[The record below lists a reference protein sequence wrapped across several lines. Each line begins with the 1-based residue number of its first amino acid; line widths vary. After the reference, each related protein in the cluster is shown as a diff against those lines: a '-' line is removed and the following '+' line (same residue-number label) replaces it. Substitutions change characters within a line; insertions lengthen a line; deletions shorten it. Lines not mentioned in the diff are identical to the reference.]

1 MVRITIPHRSR
12 GFVVVGLFGNEF
24 AMEQAIKRLNLVEN
38 VQYQITSR
46 RHLRIEGKSTDP
58 EILERVKN
66 IVRRSHGYVEEEKKL

>member
-1 MVRITIPHRSR
+1 
-12 GFVVVGLFGNEF
+12 
-24 AMEQAIKRLNLVEN
+24 MEQAIKRLNLVAN